1 MSDFIKKVKDEAKA
15 VSAAIDQELTV
26 LEGVDGYDPLRG
38 DDESPTD
45 AAAPTDAST
54 EDAEPSS
61 ADPTDAG
68 RGDKS

>member
-61 ADPTDAG
+61 ADPSDAG
-68 RGDKS
+68 PGDKS